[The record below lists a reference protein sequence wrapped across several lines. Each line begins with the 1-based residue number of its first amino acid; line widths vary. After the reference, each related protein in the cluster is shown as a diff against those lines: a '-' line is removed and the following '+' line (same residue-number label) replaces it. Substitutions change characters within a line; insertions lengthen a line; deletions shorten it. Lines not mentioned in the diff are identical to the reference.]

1 MADHRFSIRILGGNI
16 IDSPDTVLYFDTA
29 GEVEREM
36 IRLFQR
42 KRKSVAMNP
51 KGEIIGRVLVDGNKT
66 QYWLEPI

>member
-51 KGEIIGRVLVDGNKT
+51 KGEIIGVCWWMAIRRNIG
-66 QYWLEPI
+66 